1 MNVIILLIAAGGMV
15 ASGFLV
21 AFVWAVRSGQ
31 FDDTYTPAVRVLLD
45 TRLPG
50 PDPAARA
57 QAANDGLQPS
67 PVLPLNSLGE
77 N

>member
-15 ASGFLV
+15 ASGFLA

-31 FDDTYTPAVRVLLD
+31 FDDTCTPAVRVLLD
-45 TRLPG
+45 TRKPDA
-50 PDPAARA
+50 DPAART
-57 QAANDGLQPS
+57 QPS
-67 PVLPLNSLGE
+67 TAVSLNSLGE